1 MKLIGTDAQELTS
14 IACDPKIDRYIAVV
28 ATNTE
33 GNKETGFGSVDTCK
47 AFYEAL
53 MESYQRVTFHEVSM
67 KASLDLI
74 ARERPDLVVL
84 CSKYLPAMDG
94 HPKIW
99 FSEYFAAHGIAFT
112 GSDRETLEFDS
123 NKSKAKTV
131 LLNHGIATAKFFL
144 AHPDQF
150 HSEDHLPLPLPLFI
164 KPLDAANGNGID
176 ENSIVRDFESYQQK
190 VAELFLAFGTK
201 ILVEELLPG
210 REFTVAVLDNKSE
223 ATRMVMPLEII
234 SPENCKG
241 DRTLGCDAKKK
252 NEEVLEL
259 VEEPLSS
266 EIKQLVGKAFSILGA
281 QDFGRIDVKL
291 NALGQPHFIEAN
303 LVPGMTPDSSYFP
316 CACILYNT
324 ESRMQNDMPM
334 ITHSDV
340 ARKIVELAL
349 SRTNLASVI

>member
-1 MKLIGTDAQELTS
+1 M
-14 IACDPKIDRYIAVV
+14 AVV

-33 GNKETGFGSVDTCK
+33 GNKETGFGSIDTCK

-53 MESYQRVTFHEVSM
+53 MESYQRVTFHEVATR
-67 KASLDLI
+67 ASLDLI
-74 ARERPDLVVL
+74 VRERPDLVVL
-84 CSKYLPAMDG
+84 CSKYLPETGG

-99 FSEYFAAHGIAFT
+99 FSEYFAAHDIAFT

-131 LLNHGIATAKFFL
+131 LLNNGIATAKFFL

-150 HSEDHLPLPLPLFI
+150 QSEDQLPLPLPLFI

-176 ENSIVRDFESYQQK
+176 ENSIARDFESYRQK
-190 VAELFLAFGTK
+190 IAELFLAFGAK

-210 REFTVAVLDNKSE
+210 REFTVAVLDNRNE

-234 SPENCKG
+234 PPENCKG

-252 NEEVLEL
+252 NDEVLQL
-259 VEEPLSS
+259 VEEPLVS

-291 NALGQPHFIEAN
+291 DALGQPHFIEAN

-316 CACILYNT
+316 RACILNNT
-324 ESRMQNDMPM
+324 ESRIKNDMPT
-334 ITHSDV
+334 ITHSDI

-349 SRTNLASVI
+349 NRAYLVSAV